1 MQTKTIFLLVLLFVM
16 QLCNSLLAQTNSW
29 YIAKEVG
36 VKTWII
42 KEPGFDENMY
52 LLEGQDS
59 SLLIDAGFGVGNIRD
74 FVKSLTFKPLII
86 VNTHFHPDHTGGDY
100 QFPFVC
106 IGAKDVEY
114 AKPILNPKVIQQITS
129 QMFPDS
135 TIADSLKFPASQVKG
150 TILVPVDD
158 NHVFKLGNRNVQV
171 INVPGHTPGSIFLL
185 DVTNKTLYTGDN
197 MQTTW
202 LFFKESLS
210 VETYM
215 QSLEKLNRIKGKYS
229 TLYPG
234 HGEPLD
240 IAIFDELKQ
249 CCQQIISGKCEAKP
263 YHSMIGQD
271 GVSCTYKTVTIA
283 YDPAKIK

>member
-1 MQTKTIFLLVLLFVM
+1 MGAKIIFLLALMYVT
-16 QLCNSLLAQTNSW
+16 QLSNSLLAQSNGW
-29 YIAKEVG
+29 YSSKEVG
-36 VKTWII
+36 VKTWLI
-42 KEPGFDENMY
+42 KEPGFDENIY

-59 SLLIDAGFGVGNIRD
+59 SLLIDAGFGMGNLRD
-74 FVKSLTFKPLII
+74 FVKSLTSKPLII

-100 QFPFVC
+100 EFPFVC
-106 IGAKDVEY
+106 IGARDMEY
-114 AKPILNPKVIQQITS
+114 AKPFLNPKVVQQITS
-129 QMFPDS
+129 QMLRDT
-135 TIADSLKFPASQVKG
+135 TIADLLKFPESQVEK
-150 TILVPVDD
+150 TILIPVND
-158 NHVFKLGNRNVQV
+158 NYIFKLGDRNVQV

-185 DVTNKTLYTGDN
+185 DVKNKTLYTGDN

-210 VETYM
+210 VGTYM
-215 QSLEKLNRIKGKYS
+215 QSLEKLNRIKGEYN

-234 HGEPLD
+234 HGKPLD
-240 IAIFDELKQ
+240 IGILDELKQ
-249 CCQQIISGKCEAKP
+249 CCQQILSGKCEAKP

>member
-1 MQTKTIFLLVLLFVM
+1 MQTKTIFLLALLSVM
-16 QLCNSLLAQTNSW
+16 QFGNSLLAQTSGW
-29 YIAKEVG
+29 YSSKETG

-59 SLLIDAGFGVGNIRD
+59 SLLIDAGFGMGNLRD
-74 FVKSLTFKPLII
+74 FVKSLTSKPLII

-100 QFPFVC
+100 EFPFVC
-106 IGAKDVEY
+106 IGAKDMDY
-114 AKPILNPKVIQQITS
+114 AKPFLNPKVVQQITS
-129 QMFPDS
+129 QMLRD
-135 TIADSLKFPASQVKG
+135 TINDSLKFPESQVQR
-150 TILVPVDD
+150 TTLIPVDD
-158 NHVFKLGNRNVQV
+158 NHVFKLGDRNVQV
-171 INVPGHTPGSIFLL
+171 INVAGHTPGSIFLL
-185 DVTNKTLYTGDN
+185 DVKNKTLYTGDN

-215 QSLEKLNRIKGKYS
+215 LSLEKLNRIRGEFN

-234 HGEPLD
+234 HGKPLD
-240 IAIFDELKQ
+240 IAILDELKQ
-249 CCQQIISGKCEAKP
+249 CCQQILSGKCEAKP

>member
-1 MQTKTIFLLVLLFVM
+1 MQTKTILSLALFSSM
-16 QLCNSLLAQTNSW
+16 QFCNSLLAQTSGW
-29 YIAKEVG
+29 YSSKEIG

-59 SLLIDAGFGVGNIRD
+59 SLLIDAGFGMGNLRD
-74 FVKSLTFKPLII
+74 FVKSLTSKPLIV

-100 QFPFVC
+100 EFPFVC
-106 IGAKDVEY
+106 IGAKDMEY
-114 AKPILNPKVIQQITS
+114 AKPFLDPKVIQQMTS
-129 QMFPDS
+129 KMLHDV
-135 TIADSLKFPASQVKG
+135 TIADSLKFPESEVQKTTLIA
-150 TILVPVDD
+150 VDD
-158 NHVFKLGNRNVQV
+158 NYVFKLGDRNVQV
-171 INVPGHTPGSIFLL
+171 INVRGHTPGSIFLL
-185 DVTNKTLYTGDN
+185 DVKNKTLYTGDN

-210 VETYM
+210 VATYK
-215 QSLEKLNRIKGKYS
+215 QSLEKLNRIKGAYN

-234 HGEPLD
+234 HGISLD
-240 IAIFDELKQ
+240 ISILEELKE
-249 CCQQIISGKCEAKP
+249 CCKQILNGKCEAKP

>member
-1 MQTKTIFLLVLLFVM
+1 MQTKTILLLASFATM
-16 QLCNSLLAQTNSW
+16 QFCNSLLAQTNGW
-29 YIAKEVG
+29 YSSKEVG
-36 VKTWII
+36 AKTWII

-59 SLLIDAGFGVGNIRD
+59 ALLIDVGFGMGNLRD
-74 FVKSLTFKPLII
+74 FVKSLTSKPLII

-100 QFPFVC
+100 EFPFVC
-106 IGAKDVEY
+106 IGAKDMEY
-114 AKPILNPKVIQQITS
+114 AKPFLNPKVVQQITT
-129 QMFPDS
+129 QMLRDT
-135 TIADSLKFPASQVKG
+135 TIADSLKFPESQVQK
-150 TILVPVDD
+150 TILIPVDD
-158 NHVFKLGNRNVQV
+158 NYVFKLGDRNVQV

-185 DVTNKTLYTGDN
+185 DAKNKTLYTGDN

-210 VETYM
+210 VGTYM
-215 QSLEKLNRIKGKYS
+215 QSLEKLNRIKGEYN

-234 HGEPLD
+234 HGKPLD
-240 IAIFDELKQ
+240 IAILDELKQ
-249 CCQQIISGKCEAKP
+249 CCQQILRGKCEAKP

-283 YDPAKIK
+283 YDPTKIK